1 MSETT
6 APTLA
11 DELTHTKA
19 RTGADGWLEADLVAV
34 EPVDATTVGLT
45 VTRPSDEH
53 LTWKF
58 DKPAV
63 WSEESSFVR
72 LVEDLGYSAET
83 IEQLPGASLR
93 IRPVTPPHTAPQDM
107 TNTWE
112 VAVPDSEAVDSG
124 PETPGELAMLFGAT
138 YLSVG
143 LVIAIAIA
151 LATVMVGPTI
161 EAIAL
166 WVGFIGWL
174 LSTPLFLARML
185 VEGVT

>member
-1 MSETT
+1 MGEIT

-19 RTGADGWLEADLVAV
+19 RTGADGWLEADIVAV
-34 EPVDATTVGLT
+34 KPVDATTVGLT

-93 IRPVTPPHTAPQDM
+93 IRPVTPPRTAPQDT

-112 VAVPDSEAVDSG
+112 LAVPDGESFESG
-124 PETPGELAMLFGAT
+124 PEAPGELATWFGAA
-138 YLSVG
+138 YLSTG
-143 LVIAIAIA
+143 LVIALAIA
-151 LATVMVGPTI
+151 LATVMVGPHI

-174 LSTPLFLARML
+174 LSTPLFLARMF
-185 VEGVT
+185 VEDTT